1 MCLVR
6 KHSIIDSIHVLL
18 LNCGV
23 YLQWKQNINTDFEY
37 IIFIIVL
44 LTVLFR
50 LNAFITEINLR
61 HLVQNYRTD
70 IFLILISFWLRF
82 SGTDAFADLFLE
94 LRIFRCLFIVGGGFV
109 GAIGRSANLHGS
121 FKNSYIDW
129 TRSISCLEYFCA
141 VRSNVEGVLMQSS
154 PPNSQTL

>member
-1 MCLVR
+1 MLGHQYIIFAPIAQFVEAILTCLMCLVR

-70 IFLILISFWLRF
+70 IFLILISF
-82 SGTDAFADLFLE
+82 
-94 LRIFRCLFIVGGGFV
+94 
-109 GAIGRSANLHGS
+109 
-121 FKNSYIDW
+121 
-129 TRSISCLEYFCA
+129 
-141 VRSNVEGVLMQSS
+141 
-154 PPNSQTL
+154 